1 MEKRAKDQLI
11 AIRDAQKRLFIMAE
25 RSDMLRATLYGNCIR
40 YDKDKVQTSASDVF
54 GDRMADIVQRV
65 KYIRKRQVRLD
76 MIKDSMRLSIWQIDG
91 DQYRDA
97 LELYYLGVM
106 EGPRLYTW
114 KDVAIEIG
122 TSEKYLIHT
131 VHPKALKLL
140 DNILYMG

>member
-1 MEKRAKDQLI
+1 MRAKHQLT
-11 AIRDAQKRLFIMAE
+11 AIRDWQKRLIIMAE
-25 RSDMLRATLYGNCIR
+25 RSDTLRASLYGKGIR
-40 YDKDKVQTSASDVF
+40 YDTDKVQTSAGDTF
-54 GDRMADIVQRV
+54 GDRMAEVADKVR
-65 KYIRKRQVRLD
+65 YIRRRQLKLD
-76 MIKDSMRLSIWQIDG
+76 ILKDSMRLDIWRID
-91 DQYRDA
+91 DDKCRDA
-97 LELYYLGVM
+97 LELYYLGVL